1 MPAWSGQTRLRCA
14 SMQMHVRLLRRT
26 LGFVM
31 GLPGRFHRFYIWAS
45 REKGVSELTLVLG
58 LLSVPITLGV
68 LGICALDYYYTRAHL
83 LAPSEHLHRE

>member
-1 MPAWSGQTRLRCA
+1 
-14 SMQMHVRLLRRT
+14 MQMHVRLLRRT